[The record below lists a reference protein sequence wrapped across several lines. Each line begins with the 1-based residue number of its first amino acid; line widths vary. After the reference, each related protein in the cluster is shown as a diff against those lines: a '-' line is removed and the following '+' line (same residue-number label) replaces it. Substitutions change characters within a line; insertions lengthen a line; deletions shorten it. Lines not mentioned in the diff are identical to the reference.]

1 MHNMEQALVSFFE
14 NVAKKDTNLL
24 NKLRQ
29 EPAFSID
36 QENWYFTLPN
46 LYEFLQKQDDE
57 FCDIDYQQFRK
68 LIFNTPI
75 NHSTK
80 LHGAEIIIADN
91 QNKVDN
97 SCYALVWQK
106 VD

>member
-29 EPAFSID
+29 EQAFSVD
-36 QENWYFTLPN
+36 QKNWCFTLPN

-91 QNKVDN
+91 KNKVDN
-97 SCYALVWQK
+97 SCYALVWKK